1 MEPGSAGTLLGAVA
15 ALIQA
20 TSPGSDPAAAA
31 PALAHTRALKWWAR
45 LRPQVAA
52 SPACGA
58 SGGRSCPDCWEGNGC
73 PRDTLYQPVT
83 RVAVLGEQGALTK
96 KGIRDRLFGSR
107 PDRRINRWPPTHPLE
122 SAYMA
127 WMVYTFTAEEDR
139 VLAANDYLTVAMDRG
154 LHLLE
159 PRLARVACQSIAE
172 SRGLTAAQDVAA
184 KVLASRTTDPAYDEL
199 ELWMTWHEQ
208 AAVQAARSLAP
219 RAISHPRLARPVGR
233 VNHNPYLTGRPSF

>member
-1 MEPGSAGTLLGAVA
+1 MT
-15 ALIQA
+15 
-20 TSPGSDPAAAA
+20 
-31 PALAHTRALKWWAR
+31 W
-45 LRPQVAA
+45 
-52 SPACGA
+52 
-58 SGGRSCPDCWEGNGC
+58 
-73 PRDTLYQPVT
+73 
-83 RVAVLGEQGALTK
+83 VAVLGEQGALTK

-122 SAYMA
+122 SGYMV

-219 RAISHPRLARPVGR
+219 RAISHPRLARPLGR